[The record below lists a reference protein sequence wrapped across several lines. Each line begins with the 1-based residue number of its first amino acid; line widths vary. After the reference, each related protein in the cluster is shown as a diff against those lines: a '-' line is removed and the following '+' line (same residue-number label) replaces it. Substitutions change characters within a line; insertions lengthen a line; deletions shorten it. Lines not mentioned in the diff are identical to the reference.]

1 MPKVPIRNTKHKIL
15 MFTMCYLG
23 SSFRVSQGEELV
35 PGLKLP
41 VIVVQSNNFKSR
53 VFVSYVYLV

>member
-1 MPKVPIRNTKHKIL
+1 MPKVPIRNTKRKIL
-15 MFTMCYLG
+15 MFTVCYLG
-23 SSFRVSQGEELV
+23 SSFRVLQGEELV

-41 VIVVQSNNFKSR
+41 VIAMQSNKFISR